1 MMLCGVVLM
10 GDMLVL
16 RGVFACTGEGEVR
29 QTSGGGRKSTNS
41 WVL

>member
-16 RGVFACTGEGEVR
+16 RGVSIVGWEGEVR